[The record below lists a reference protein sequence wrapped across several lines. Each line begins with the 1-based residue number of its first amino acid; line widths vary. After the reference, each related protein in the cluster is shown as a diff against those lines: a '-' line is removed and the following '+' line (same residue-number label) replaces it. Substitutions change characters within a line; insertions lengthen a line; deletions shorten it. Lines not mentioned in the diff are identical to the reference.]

1 MTSPLVGRE
10 RELRTVDALLAGVG
24 ERGTALVIRGEAG
37 IGKSALVAE
46 SSRHALDLGM
56 RVLTAIGVRSE
67 TFLPFAG
74 LHQLLRPMLPEFAS
88 RPSERHDAVLAALG
102 VLDAPAPD
110 LFRIALATLDLL
122 TSGAAATSILLVADD
137 VQWLDRSTCDV
148 LAFVARRLESDP
160 VVLLATCRD
169 EDADDNPL
177 NTAGLPELRLAPLDT
192 AASTALLDAHDAGLD
207 PAVRLRVLA
216 EASGNPL
223 ALVELPLAA
232 QHLDAAALPAWLPL
246 TTRLEQSFA
255 VRVSGLP
262 AVTRA
267 LLLVVALDEGDV
279 LAEILT
285 AAGTMVGDEVT
296 VHDLAPAITA
306 ALIAVDTEQWTVR
319 FRHPLIRSAIHQ
331 LASVSQRHLGH
342 TALAEALA
350 GQPDRRVWHLAAA
363 AIGRDER
370 VAVELEATAARA
382 RRRGAIA
389 VAADALARAAR
400 LGDDPARHGARLLR
414 ATEAAFELGRHDAVL
429 RLLAEIDLTTLA
441 PREQTQLSW
450 LREVRQGGWSGTDR
464 VAAFVEAAD
473 RMRLAGDPDRALE
486 ALLAVALRCWWS
498 NPDQETRGLVV
509 TSAEL
514 VPVPPP
520 DPRRLSVLAHAA
532 PVERG
537 AAVLTE
543 LAGLRPGAVDPELD
557 HLLGTAAGAVGAFPL
572 TVEFLAAA
580 VAGLRAQGRLALL
593 AQALVSQAWA
603 GVNLGSPGSALP
615 SAEEAYRLSTETDQ
629 PLWAAVAQ
637 LATAVLAARRGDA
650 DAAEDLATRAERVL
664 LPIGANPM
672 LALVALARGTAA
684 LGAGRHADAYEQLRH
699 IFDQDETGFHPL
711 IRSWAV
717 VDLVDAAVHSG
728 RHDAARTAVAE
739 LEPLLARTGSPVLQV
754 GLGCVRP
761 LVAGDDAE
769 AAFRAGLD
777 TDLTRWPFHRARLL
791 LAHGAWLRRQR
802 RAAESRASLRAA
814 RDSFDTLGTLPWGE
828 RARQELKASGERSRR
843 RAPGALDR
851 LTPQELQ
858 IAQLAATGL
867 TNREIAERLYLS
879 HRTVSTHLYRIFP
892 KLGVSSRTEL
902 AAAVYVT

>member
-1 MTSPLVGRE
+1 MGRE
-10 RELRTVDALLAGVG
+10 RELRTVDSLLAGAE

-37 IGKSALVAE
+37 IGKSALVAQA
-46 SSRHALDLGM
+46 SRHALDLGM
-56 RVLTAIGVRSE
+56 RVLTAVGVRSE
-67 TFLPFAG
+67 TYLPFAG
-74 LHQLLRPMLPEFAS
+74 LHQLLRPLLGEFETRS
-88 RPSERHDAVLAALG
+88 THRHDAVLAALG

-110 LFRIALATLDLL
+110 LFRIALATLDMV
-122 TSGAAATSILLVADD
+122 TSGAAVTPILLVADD
-137 VQWLDRSTCDV
+137 VQWLDRPTCDV

-169 EDADDNPL
+169 EDTDDNPL
-177 NTAGLPELRLAPLDT
+177 DAAGLAELRLAPLD
-192 AASTALLDAHDAGLD
+192 AVDATALLDAQDAGLD
-207 PAVRLRVLA
+207 PAVRQRVLV

-232 QHLDAAALPAWLPL
+232 QHLDAAALPTWLPL

-262 AVTRA
+262 SVTRA
-267 LLLVVALDEGDV
+267 LLLVAALDEGEV

-285 AAGTMVGDEVT
+285 AAGTMTGCEVT
-296 VHDLAPAITA
+296 VPDLAPAISA
-306 ALIAVDTEQWTVR
+306 RLLAVDTEQWTVR
-319 FRHPLIRSAIHQ
+319 FRHPLIRSAIRQ
-331 LASVSQRHLGH
+331 LASVSQRHVGH
-342 TALAEALA
+342 AALAETLVA
-350 GQPDRRVWHLAAA
+350 QPDRRVWHLAAA
-363 AIGRDER
+363 AVGRDEL
-370 VAVELEATAARA
+370 VAAELEATAARA

-389 VAADALARAAR
+389 VAADALERAVR

-414 ATEAAFELGRHDAVL
+414 ATEIAFELGRHDAVL
-429 RLLAEIDLTTLA
+429 RLLAEIDRTTLA
-441 PREQTQLSW
+441 PRERTRLSW

-498 NPDQETRGLVV
+498 NPDQETRDLVV

-514 VPVPPP
+514 VRVPPQ
-520 DPRRLSVLAHAA
+520 DPRRLAVQANTA

-537 AAVLTE
+537 EAVLTG
-543 LAGLRPGAVDPELD
+543 LTGLRPGAGDPELD

-580 VAGLRAQGRLALL
+580 VAGLRRQGRLALL

-603 GVNLGSPGSALP
+603 GVNLGRTGVALP
-615 SAEEAYRLSTETDQ
+615 SAEEAYRLSIETDQ

-637 LATAVLAARRGDA
+637 LAMAVLAGRRGDA
-650 DAAEDLATRAERVL
+650 DAAEDLAARAEQVL
-664 LPIGANPM
+664 LPVGANPM

-684 LGAGRHADAYEQLRH
+684 LGAGRHSDAYEQLRQ
-699 IFDQDETGFHPL
+699 IFDPNESWFHPL

-717 VDLVDAAVHSG
+717 VDLVDGAVHSG
-728 RHDAARTAVAE
+728 RHDAARTAVAT
-739 LEPLLARTGSPVLQV
+739 LEPLLARTGSPVLGV
-754 GLGCVRP
+754 GLWCARP
-761 LVAGDDAE
+761 LVAADADAE
-769 AAFRAGLD
+769 AAFRTGLD
-777 TDLTRWPFHRARLL
+777 ADLTHWPFHRARLL

-802 RAAESRASLRAA
+802 RAAESRVSLRAA
-814 RDSFDTLGTLPWGE
+814 RESFDLLGALPWGD
-828 RARQELKASGERSRR
+828 RARRELNATGERSRR
-843 RAPGALDR
+843 RTPGALDR

-892 KLGVSSRTEL
+892 KLGVTSRTEL